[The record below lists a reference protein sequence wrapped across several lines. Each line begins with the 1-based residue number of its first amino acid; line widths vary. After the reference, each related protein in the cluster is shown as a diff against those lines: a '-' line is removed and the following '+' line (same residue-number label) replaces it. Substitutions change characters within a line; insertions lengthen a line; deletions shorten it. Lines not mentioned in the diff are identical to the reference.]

1 MKINTVYVEIT
12 NHCNLN
18 CATCYNRSGLNKL
31 RKEISCVQIEKIIST
46 FIPYGLN
53 RIIFSGGEPT
63 LHTEFD
69 KILDLTEK
77 YPNLTFG
84 VTTNGTNPHK
94 KLLNYLNS
102 KQNMS
107 LQVSLDGSC
116 EEANSKT
123 RGKGNFKKTI
133 FFLKQITNPNL
144 SPLLKMVISQNNYY
158 DVENF
163 CNLAF
168 SLNFTPEFAFIY
180 RSGNSTK
187 DWENKALT
195 PLQKSKVLLLTEK
208 LNKEKN
214 ANIFL
219 PVCTVKCPFISK
231 IRELSLCIKV
241 DGSIQPCQGLYNE
254 KFSVGNVFT
263 FNIEEFYSKIEHIA
277 RTAKLRYK
285 TDYGCENCL
294 IKGLCGKGCMAEADN
309 LYGNPLANDDNCLY
323 RKQQFINLN
332 LKGALKPID
341 EEKARNQIYTV

>member
-94 KLLNYLNS
+94 KLLNYLNT

-116 EEANSKT
+116 EEVNSKT
-123 RGKGNFKKTI
+123 RGKGNFEKTI
-133 FFLKQITNPNL
+133 FFLKQIT
-144 SPLLKMVISQNNYY
+144 PLRRWGKPEDVASLACFLASDDGAYLNGVIIP
-158 DVENF
+158 
-163 CNLAF
+163 C
-168 SLNFTPEFAFIY
+168 
-180 RSGNSTK
+180 
-187 DWENKALT
+187 
-195 PLQKSKVLLLTEK
+195 
-208 LNKEKN
+208 
-214 ANIFL
+214 
-219 PVCTVKCPFISK
+219 
-231 IRELSLCIKV
+231 
-241 DGSIQPCQGLYNE
+241 DGGITMN
-254 KFSVGNVFT
+254 GNV
-263 FNIEEFYSKIEHIA
+263 NKV
-277 RTAKLRYK
+277 K
-285 TDYGCENCL
+285 
-294 IKGLCGKGCMAEADN
+294 
-309 LYGNPLANDDNCLY
+309 
-323 RKQQFINLN
+323 
-332 LKGALKPID
+332 
-341 EEKARNQIYTV
+341 